1 MEKAGKEHESEK
13 RANIQKE
20 NYSKERIMETGEPG
34 WHKDR
39 KMGEKSSE
47 IKSSQENRRQPRIN
61 ATEAKYLNK
70 QGMVENIKIYSNVIE
85 NEHQAKAIKYG

>member
-1 MEKAGKEHESEK
+1 
-13 RANIQKE
+13 
-20 NYSKERIMETGEPG
+20 
-34 WHKDR
+34 
-39 KMGEKSSE
+39 MGGKSSE